1 MAQNRRVN
9 LHRELESILG
19 SKNVYYDPPESF
31 KLKYPCIVYYLENLL
46 DTPADNIAYRR
57 MRRYNMTYITTD
69 SEDPIAERLADLRYC
84 RLNRPFSVSD
94 LFHFAY
100 TIYY

>member
-1 MAQNRRVN
+1 MAQNRVK
-9 LHRELESILG
+9 LHHMLEDILG

-31 KLKYPCIVYYLENLL
+31 KLKYPCIVYYLDGFNDL
-46 DTPADNIAYRR
+46 PADNQTYIR

-69 SEDPIAERLADLRYC
+69 SEDPIAEKLADIRYC
-84 RLNRPFSVSD
+84 TLSRPFAVSD

-100 TIYY
+100 VLYY

>member
-1 MAQNRRVN
+1 MAQNRAK
-9 LHRELESILG
+9 LHHILEGILG

-31 KLKYPCIVYYLENLL
+31 KLKYPCIVYYMEGFY
-46 DTPADNIAYRR
+46 DISADNQTYRR

-69 SEDPIAERLADLRYC
+69 SEDSVADQLADLRYC
-84 RLNRPFSVSD
+84 TFNRSFSVSD

-100 TIYY
+100 TIFY

>member
-1 MAQNRRVN
+1 MAQNRVK
-9 LHRELESILG
+9 LHHMLEDILG

-31 KLKYPCIVYYLENLL
+31 KLKYPCIVYYLEGFYDL
-46 DTPADNIAYRR
+46 PADNLTYRR

-69 SEDPIAERLADLRYC
+69 SEDPVAEKLADIRYC
-84 RLNRPFSVSD
+84 TLSRPFAVSD

-100 TIYY
+100 VLYY

>member
-1 MAQNRRVN
+1 MAQNRVK
-9 LHRELESILG
+9 LHHMLENILG

-31 KLKYPCIVYYLENLL
+31 KLKYPCIVYYLEGFSDL
-46 DTPADNIAYRR
+46 PADNLTYRR

-69 SEDPIAERLADLRYC
+69 SEDPVAEKLADIRYC
-84 RLNRPFSVSD
+84 TLSRPFAVSD

-100 TIYY
+100 VLYY